1 MIYIMGE
8 GAMKKGPMEMTPGM
22 TVLQAIAIAGTSE
35 DSNLK
40 KAYMLR
46 DTNGVRTKVQIH
58 YKQALKG
65 DPQYDFALKP
75 GDTIVIP

>member
-1 MIYIMGE
+1 
-8 GAMKKGPMEMTPGM
+8 MTPGM